1 MSVLLF
7 VMEHTAEQC
16 ALTRKLSVDLQG
28 GSLFVALLLKYRLL
42 NRQIVHEGCL
52 RGDDRALLLRRS
64 ALRPFAVKPL
74 LLRLPHRADLLLR
87 PQGIAFVCRSRKG
100 GGYIAS

>member
-28 GSLFVALLLKYRLL
+28 SSLFVALLLKYRLL
-42 NRQIVHEGCL
+42 NRQIVHISRP
-52 RGDDRALLLRRS
+52 RGDDCLYRRLLQ
-64 ALRPFAVKPL
+64 PFAVKTVQL
-74 LLRLPHRADLLLR
+74 CLPQGTNLLLR
-87 PQGIAFVCRSRKG
+87 PQ
-100 GGYIAS
+100 

>member
-52 RGDDRALLLRRS
+52 RGDDRAL
-64 ALRPFAVKPL
+64 RPFAVKPL

-87 PQGIAFVCRSRKG
+87 PQ
-100 GGYIAS
+100 

>member
-42 NRQIVHEGCL
+42 KRRIVHICRL
-52 RGDDRALLLRRS
+52 RGDDCPPTLR
-64 ALRPFAVKPL
+64 LRPLQPFAVKAVQ
-74 LLRLPHRADLLLR
+74 LRLPQGTNLLLH
-87 PQGIAFVCRSRKG
+87 PQ
-100 GGYIAS
+100 